1 MENMHTVFSTGRRM
15 KAREVKRRL
24 EADGWV
30 ELPGGKTS
38 HRNYKHPVKPGK
50 VQVPFHPGDIKPTT
64 IRSIEK
70 QSGVSMS

>member
-1 MENMHTVFSTGRRM
+1 M
-15 KAREVKRRL
+15 KPREVKKRL

-38 HRNYKHPVKPGK
+38 HRNYKHPTKPGK
-50 VQVPFHPGDIKPTT
+50 VQVPFHPRDINPITLKN
-64 IRSIEK
+64 IEK